1 MTSNLSISTLKPL
14 SANSAELLAELH
26 RLSFEPQGDAAW
38 SSGEF
43 LAMVDQAGIFV
54 FLAESNVRPV
64 GFVVVRLVLDEA
76 ELITIAVEPSSRSR
90 GVGRAL
96 LEHLVHF
103 LKAQGVNRLFL
114 EVRDGNQNAICMYQ
128 SFGFQMI
135 GRRPAY
141 YQTQG
146 GNRKDALCFAL
157 ILDN

>member
-1 MTSNLSISTLKPL
+1 MIANLAISEFNPL
-14 SANSAELLAELH
+14 SSDGFDLLAELH
-26 RLSFEPQGDAAW
+26 RLSFEPQGDAVW
-38 SSGEF
+38 SAGEL
-43 LAMVDQAGIFV
+43 LALVDQAGVFV
-54 FLAESNVRPV
+54 FLAESNGRPA
-64 GFVVVRLVLDEA
+64 GFVLVRLVLDEA
-76 ELITIAVEPSSRSR
+76 ELITIAVVPSSRNR

-96 LEHLVHF
+96 LGHLVHF
-103 LKAQGVNRLFL
+103 LKTQGVNRLFL

-141 YQTQG
+141 YQTLG